1 MRTTN
6 SGLLS
11 EIRDGAVPD
20 GLSDAIDNFK
30 ANFVV
35 TSDEY
40 AVDPTALDADEMG
53 DARSNKTLATE

>member
-1 MRTTN
+1 MRTTH

-20 GLSDAIDNFK
+20 GLGDAIDNFK
-30 ANFVV
+30 ANFAV
-35 TSDEY
+35 TTDVY
-40 AVDPTALDADEMG
+40 AVDPSTLDADEMG